1 MSKGKKKKTIAKAIK
16 ENEKVNDEVLESI
29 EEEIV
34 DEEIIDEE
42 DIEEID
48 EDLDEDFDIDL
59 EDNFDEDL
67 DDEFDDEDLDD
78 EFDDEDEEE
87 SEEEENEELEDEDF
101 EEEFEEELE
110 DEEEEF
116 EDEEEETEEV
126 EEEIEEEEII
136 YETPKKEKKKDNSIE
151 KIKKIEKIAK
161 EKKVKTKANNRKLE
175 ELLISFDK
183 NRYTIYAFIG
193 GVLLTTLVAFI
204 IWPDRIAALKNG
216 EEPVV
221 KVGKETYT
229 ADELYESMKDY
240 YSVSLLLDDID
251 NDLLTKLYPE
261 DDEMKEEVKADA
273 EYYLNTYEQ
282 YYGYTEEEFLKSNG
296 FASYDAF
303 LEYLTLDYR
312 RNLYL
317 DDYVEKNLSDEEI
330 DKYYKDNVFGDIN
343 VQHVLVE
350 FSEDSEDEDGLTEE
364 DAKNLAE
371 EIINKLNDGTSWET
385 IQKDYKDKI
394 TFEDLGYQSWDANL
408 EESFMTALEGMED
421 NSYSEDPV
429 QTSYGFHVIYRL
441 DQKETPK
448 LKEVK
453 ETIVANLVT
462 NKKAEDTNLLYK
474 ALISLR
480 EEKKIDFSD
489 TVMKEKYET
498 YTKQY
503 K

>member
-1 MSKGKKKKTIAKAIK
+1 MYKS
-16 ENEKVNDEVLESI
+16 
-29 EEEIV
+29 
-34 DEEIIDEE
+34 
-42 DIEEID
+42 
-48 EDLDEDFDIDL
+48 
-59 EDNFDEDL
+59 
-67 DDEFDDEDLDD
+67 
-78 EFDDEDEEE
+78 
-87 SEEEENEELEDEDF
+87 
-101 EEEFEEELE
+101 
-110 DEEEEF
+110 
-116 EDEEEETEEV
+116 
-126 EEEIEEEEII
+126 
-136 YETPKKEKKKDNSIE
+136 
-151 KIKKIEKIAK
+151 
-161 EKKVKTKANNRKLE
+161 
-175 ELLISFDK
+175 
-183 NRYTIYAFIG
+183 
-193 GVLLTTLVAFI
+193 
-204 IWPDRIAALKNG
+204 
-216 EEPVV
+216 
-221 KVGKETYT
+221 
-229 ADELYESMKDY
+229 
-240 YSVSLLLDDID
+240 
-251 NDLLTKLYPE
+251 
-261 DDEMKEEVKADA
+261 
-273 EYYLNTYEQ
+273 
-282 YYGYTEEEFLKSNG
+282 EEEFLKANG
-296 FASYDAF
+296 FSSYNAF

-330 DKYYKDNVFGDIN
+330 DKYYNDNVFGDIN

-408 EESFMTALEGMED
+408 EESFMTALTEMED
-421 NSYSEDPV
+421 NSYSDDPV

-453 ETIVANLVT
+453 ETIVENLVT
-462 NKKAEDTNLLYK
+462 NKKSEDSNLLYK
-474 ALISLR
+474 ALIALR